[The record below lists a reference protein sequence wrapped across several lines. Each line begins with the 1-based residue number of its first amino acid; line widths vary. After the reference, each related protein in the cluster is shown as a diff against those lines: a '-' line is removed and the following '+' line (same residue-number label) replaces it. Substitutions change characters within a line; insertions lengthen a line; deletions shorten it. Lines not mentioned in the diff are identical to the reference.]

1 MILEHVLHHESFFL
15 EKVEI
20 FENRPAPE
28 GKKNEIFE
36 KVNIFKN
43 LENFHR
49 EPKISQKSQLKKK
62 IHDEE
67 HALKSLR
74 MNLLRYI
81 FFKID
86 LVFHCGDDGIKI

>member
-1 MILEHVLHHESFFL
+1 MILENVLHQESFFFL

-20 FENRPAPE
+20 FENFPAPE

-49 EPKISQKSQLKKK
+49 EPKISQKSQLFSKK
-62 IHDEE
+62 IMMKNMSCD
-67 HALKSLR
+67 
-74 MNLLRYI
+74 
-81 FFKID
+81 FK
-86 LVFHCGDDGIKI
+86 LVRADSGNVRKIIPPPTL